1 MSNSAEVASLALPR
15 QELVSSKFAR
25 WQVFSLLLLIGWL
38 YASTLGRLVLAWV
51 GWAPWRDPNFQHG
64 IFVPLFALFILWQDR
79 KNLRSI
85 LPSPS
90 WTGVLAVILSQI
102 MLVLGLLGAEPFS
115 ARVSLLVLLAGLI
128 VIFRGWT
135 FFRAVLFPWAFL
147 FLMIPI
153 PTLIMNKVTFPLQL
167 LASKLATGLLRLV
180 QVPVLQEGN
189 LLTLAAKQ
197 LDVAEACSGIRSLIT
212 MVTLSIIYGYLLET
226 RNWVR
231 VTLVCFAIPIAV
243 AANVFRIFGTGL
255 LVQFWDPN
263 KAEGFYH
270 SLGGELIFVVA
281 LIMLFA
287 VHRVI
292 CLVWKSAPVAP
303 LDSAPAGVLTANTVG
318 AEAGFLRFGI
328 VVALLLGTAV
338 GLEVH
343 VHSEVFPQRT
353 PLNLFPMQIDGW
365 TGTDETLDKDT
376 LDILGPGD
384 FLMRDYEKPSDP
396 QRWINLWIAYFPTQ
410 RAGGTIHSPS
420 HCLPGAGWIPTS
432 RKIVKITLPDGSTLM
447 ANQYVVTKLGEREL
461 ALYWY
466 QAHGRTVAS
475 EYQAKYFLIRDSIQ
489 MNRSD
494 GALVRLITP
503 MFEGES
509 ADAAQARMMTLGSQF
524 LPMLDSYIPR

>member
-255 LVQFWDPN
+255 LVQYWDPE

-281 LIMLFA
+281 LVMLFA
-287 VHRVI
+287 AHRAI
-292 CLVWKSAPVAP
+292 TSIWKSGPRKAADDRAAVR
-303 LDSAPAGVLTANTVG
+303 DTPARRETPDKN
-318 AEAGFLRFGI
+318 EPLRFALAAG
-328 VVALLLGTAV
+328 LLLATAI
-338 GLEVH
+338 GLQAH
-343 VHSEVFPQRT
+343 AHSEIFPQRA
-353 PLNLFPMQIDGW
+353 PLGSLPLEIDGW
-365 TGTDETLDKDT
+365 KGTDNTIDEASLN
-376 LDILGPGD
+376 ILGHPEYI
-384 FLMRDYEKPSDP
+384 LRDYVDP
-396 QRWINLWIAYFPTQ
+396 GQTQPWIEIYIAYFPSQ
-410 RAGGTIHSPS
+410 SAGDTIHSPA
-420 HCLPGAGWIPTS
+420 HCLPGNGWIPS
-432 RKIVKITLPDGSTLM
+432 DRKVVQIAGPDGSTFPV
-447 ANQYVVTKLGEREL
+447 NRYVGAIGGEKPEL
-461 ALYWY
+461 VLFWF
-466 QAHGRTVAS
+466 QAHGRAVS
-475 EYQAKYFLIRDSIQ
+475 SGLDAKYYLFYDSIK

-494 GALVRLITP
+494 GALIRLRTP
-503 MFEGES
+503 LLDGET
-509 ADAAQARMMTLGSQF
+509 AEAA
-524 LPMLDSYIPR
+524 